1 MKTVPSQRKVL
12 PATSVFFCFLLPV
25 LCVIPAGAEK
35 APTSQYLVLDNGF
48 KVFLLERPG
57 LPLVHIAAAVNAG
70 SKDETP
76 EISGISH
83 LLEHAILFGG
93 TGSRSGDEVARD
105 IRRHGAYINAH
116 TGHDMTLFVMT
127 LPSEHAVFGLE
138 NQKNI
143 LFDLAVD
150 ADRLEEEKTIL
161 LEEMRLLEDDPVRF
175 GTALVIENLFSG
187 HPYAL
192 PVQGR
197 PESLRGL
204 TAHRIH
210 EFYRRYFTP
219 GNAALA
225 VVGDFSIDEIEP
237 RIRSIFGDIPDRP
250 IEETPFPQAAPPPRN
265 VEIEQTMDVSQAYVF
280 IGFSVPGSRHPDRFA
295 FQVMAEVLGRGV
307 HPLLFLALRGPRN
320 LVHGA
325 GVNYLG
331 LAHGGALIASLT
343 LDPGNL
349 KSARREAL
357 NTLRRLRNENFS
369 PDDVLGEARFEAF
382 DFLGSEKNRIR
393 LANEQG
399 RENGLNLAT
408 ALAGHLLTLEDRPAV
423 DHLKMI
429 DSVRSTDLRRIA
441 AEHISRGR
449 PVMVTIVPMEK
460 TR

>member
-1 MKTVPSQRKVL
+1 MTVIR
-12 PATSVFFCFLLPV
+12 FLLLLSLV
-25 LCVIPAGAEK
+25 LCTAPAGAET
-35 APTSQYLVLDNGF
+35 APASQYFVLDNGF

-57 LPLVHIAAAVNAG
+57 LPLVHIAAVVNAG

-83 LLEHAILFGG
+83 LLEHVILFGG
-93 TGSRSGDEVARD
+93 TSSRSGDEAARD
-105 IRRHGAYINAH
+105 IRRHGAYFNAH
-116 TGHDMTLFVMT
+116 TGHDMTFFVMT
-127 LPSEHAVFGLE
+127 LPSEHTVFGLE
-138 NQKNI
+138 NQKDI
-143 LFDLAVD
+143 LFDLALN
-150 ADRLEEEKTIL
+150 AGRLEEEKAIL

-175 GTALVIENLFSG
+175 GTALVLENLFSG

-197 PESLRGL
+197 PETLRGL
-204 TAHRIH
+204 TTQQML
-210 EFYRRYFTP
+210 EFYRRFFRP
-219 GNAALA
+219 GNSALA

-237 RIRSIFGDIPDRP
+237 RVRSIFGGIPDRP
-250 IEETPFPQAAPPPRN
+250 IQKTSFPQAAPLPRN
-265 VEIEQTMDVSQAYVF
+265 IEIEQTMDVSQAYVF

-307 HPLLFLALRGPRN
+307 YPLLFLALRGPRN

-331 LAHGGALIASLT
+331 LSHGGALIASLT
-343 LDPGNL
+343 LDPKNL

-357 NTLRRLRNENFS
+357 NTLRRLRNEYFS
-369 PDDVLGEARFEAF
+369 SDDVLGEARFEAF
-382 DFLGSEKNRIR
+382 DFLGSAKNRIR

-399 RENGLNLAT
+399 RENGLNLAR
-408 ALAGHLLTLEDRPAV
+408 ALAGRILTMEDRPAV